1 MTDLRMVGQG
11 PAPRSP
17 AIARQRGRHR
27 RTRPVVGRRFRRF
40 GVAAAAAFA
49 ASQLTLTVLL
59 GPLRWTAGTAALIAW
74 LIGAAT
80 SYLVSRWAWER
91 RGRPRVLRETVP
103 FWVVS
108 LGTGVVLTF
117 ATKYAHQR
125 AIAMGLSHGQQ
136 VLFADGAYFAANVVT
151 FLCRFLIFHYLLFAD
166 RKPGRIAP
174 AAPAPALAGALWAA
188 PAGHLDP
195 APADGGQG
203 LPVRLPGGRS
213 TARVRLGADTD
224 EELFA

>member
-1 MTDLRMVGQG
+1 MTDLRMAGPG

-17 AIARQRGRHR
+17 AAARQRGRHR

-40 GVAAAAAFA
+40 AVAAAAAFA

-108 LGTGVVLTF
+108 LGTAAVLTV
-117 ATKYAHQR
+117 ATKYANQR

-136 VLFADGAYFAANVVT
+136 VLLADGAYFAANVVT

-174 AAPAPALAGALWAA
+174 AGPATAGPLWAA
-188 PAGHLDP
+188 PAGRPDP
-195 APADGGQG
+195 APADGYQD
-203 LPVRLPGGRS
+203 LAARRAGGRS
-213 TARVRLGADTD
+213 RARAGLGVDTD